1 MKKSKIT
8 ILDLGY
14 GNFKSLLNAFDYLNI
29 KIEITNNT
37 KKILQSDMLFL
48 PGVGA
53 YDTGIKSLKK
63 NNLIDAIKEVTEIKH
78 RKILGICL
86 GMQLMCSSSD
96 EGKIK
101 SGLNFFDLKI
111 SKLKKKGLKVPH
123 IGFNKVTSYNG
134 FSLSKNLDK
143 NYFYFAHSYCAK
155 IKKTSKNI
163 KYLEC
168 SYGNKFFAG
177 IEKENFFG
185 LQFHPE
191 KSQSNGIKILENFYN
206 Y

>member
-1 MKKSKIT
+1 
-8 ILDLGY
+8 
-14 GNFKSLLNAFDYLNI
+14 
-29 KIEITNNT
+29 
-37 KKILQSDMLFL
+37 MLFL

-155 IKKTSKNI
+155 IKN
-163 KYLEC
+163 
-168 SYGNKFFAG
+168 F
-177 IEKENFFG
+177 KE
-185 LQFHPE
+185 
-191 KSQSNGIKILENFYN
+191 Y
-206 Y
+206 